1 MMDLRQGLK
10 AVSTLI
16 LTALMLS
23 PVVPLTVGAR
33 SNERA
38 TTSGDQFVSSKDN
51 QFAKG
56 QSHRKIAADLE
67 ETINKAASKGK
78 GDQVAPVIIRLADD
92 KSGMSDGDL
101 QGKFANRKGKLK
113 KRFTSM
119 GMASAE
125 LPLSKI
131 SELMNDDDIA
141 YVSPDRPVASY
152 GHVEITTGAAQE
164 DARTEV
170 AGFTSINGTGVGIA
184 VLDSGIDDTHN
195 LIKAST
201 GRPAIVYSR
210 TYTGIAAN
218 RDYYGH
224 GTHVASLLMGNPGYR
239 WDFYGGIAYEAKI
252 ISLGVLDASGQ
263 GQSSNVVDALDWCVA
278 NKAAFNIRV
287 INMSL
292 GTPAKDSYKNDP
304 LCLAAR
310 RAYSAGIV
318 VVASAGNRGKNTLG
332 QKLYGGIDSPGIEPS
347 VITVGAANTFGTNT
361 RSDDNIATYS
371 SRGPTRGYA
380 TDLSG
385 TKYYD
390 NLVKPDIVAP
400 GNKLIGAT
408 SPSSIGK
415 QTSLITLNPALKVGI
430 AWLPT
435 DQMMYMSG
443 TSMATPIVAAV
454 AAMMLEANSSLT
466 PGLVK
471 AILMYT
477 AQSIKGFNT
486 LEQCAG
492 EVNAEGAVRVAGWVK
507 TNASSL
513 SQGSSMLNN
522 WNEVDQAN
530 YIYSLGERVDWGRG
544 IIANY
549 SVLYGS
555 DLMTKWQGLD
565 GQDDLWSDAMIVT
578 DGVLR

>member
-1 MMDLRQGLK
+1 
-10 AVSTLI
+10 
-16 LTALMLS
+16 
-23 PVVPLTVGAR
+23 
-33 SNERA
+33 
-38 TTSGDQFVSSKDN
+38 
-51 QFAKG
+51 
-56 QSHRKIAADLE
+56 
-67 ETINKAASKGK
+67 
-78 GDQVAPVIIRLADD
+78 
-92 KSGMSDGDL
+92 
-101 QGKFANRKGKLK
+101 
-113 KRFTSM
+113 
-119 GMASAE
+119 
-125 LPLSKI
+125 
-131 SELMNDDDIA
+131 
-141 YVSPDRPVASY
+141 
-152 GHVEITTGAAQE
+152 
-164 DARTEV
+164 
-170 AGFTSINGTGVGIA
+170 
-184 VLDSGIDDTHN
+184 
-195 LIKAST
+195 
-201 GRPAIVYSR
+201 
-210 TYTGIAAN
+210 
-218 RDYYGH
+218 
-224 GTHVASLLMGNPGYR
+224 MGNPGYR

-263 GQSSNVVDALDWCVA
+263 GQSSNVVGALDWCVA

-415 QTSLITLNPALKVGI
+415 QTSLITLNPSLKVGI

-443 TSMATPIVAAV
+443 TSMATPIVAGV

-477 AQSIKGFNT
+477 AQPIKGFNT
-486 LEQCAG
+486 LEQGAG

-555 DLMTKWQGLD
+555 DLMTKWQGLY
-565 GQDDLWSDAMIVT
+565 GQDALWSDATIVT
-578 DGVLR
+578 DGVISRNVNLVSEGVSSTEGPLTITGVLISDGTIITDGVLLSDGVHRLCQRPSITIFRPF